1 MSGAGETGT
10 GFELIPLDCP
20 ACGAP
25 LAAEETDVVFY
36 CTACRSGFR
45 YDAAA
50 ERGLAPVEVRFVAS
64 PHRAAEGY
72 LPFWLLPASVEILH
86 RDASGVRAAL
96 RGLMDFFSGEEGE
109 TGGTVYFVVPAF
121 RLPISD
127 AVALALRYTQE
138 FPRLDQ
144 LLGERLTGGVV
155 SPADAGKL
163 AEYLVIAA
171 EVRKPDTLKDL
182 EYRLTPG
189 ESCLLGVPWVRAGDL
204 RSDALFG
211 LPMGEAQQLQ

>member
-1 MSGAGETGT
+1 MNGGGETGT
-10 GFELIPLDCP
+10 GFELVPLDCP

-50 ERGLAPVEVRFVAS
+50 KRGLAPVEVRFVAS

-72 LPFWLLPASVEILH
+72 LPFWLLPANVEILH

-96 RGLMDFFSGEEGE
+96 RGLMDFFSREEGAS
-109 TGGTVYFVVPAF
+109 GGTVYFVVPAF

-163 AEYLVIAA
+163 AEYLLIAA
-171 EVRKPDTLKDL
+171 EVREPDTLKDL

-189 ESCLLGVPWVRAGDL
+189 QPCLLGVPWVRAGAG

-211 LPMGEAQQLQ
+211 LSMGEQQLQ